1 MYCQNGLST
10 DVNLGFPS
18 FEPLYDKVFTLS
30 FFVLTQSPI
39 WLQWKDTYLEK
50 WSVTCFCSNNQNNG
64 VSCHPCPAVSSD
76 DPLQRSVLAEFD
88 LSVRNQ
94 KPNVDKAKILN
105 SPYYQSL
112 LRVSWNLIEAEIL
125 HSPDSFDMGYDIQQV
140 CSLKFLK
147 KILRKSSLE
156 SCCVVP

>member
-1 MYCQNGLST
+1 M
-10 DVNLGFPS
+10 
-18 FEPLYDKVFTLS
+18 
-30 FFVLTQSPI
+30 
-39 WLQWKDTYLEK
+39 
-50 WSVTCFCSNNQNNG
+50 TCFCSNNHNNG

-140 CSLKFLK
+140 CSLKK
-147 KILRKSSLE
+147 KNILRKSSLE
-156 SCCVVP
+156 NCRRCAITLLMLVSKFT

>member
-1 MYCQNGLST
+1 M
-10 DVNLGFPS
+10 
-18 FEPLYDKVFTLS
+18 
-30 FFVLTQSPI
+30 
-39 WLQWKDTYLEK
+39 
-50 WSVTCFCSNNQNNG
+50 TCFCSNNQNNG

-140 CSLKFLK
+140 CLLKFLK
-147 KILRKSSLE
+147 KILRKYSLE
-156 SCCVVP
+156 SCYALCYNPVEISAQVYLVA